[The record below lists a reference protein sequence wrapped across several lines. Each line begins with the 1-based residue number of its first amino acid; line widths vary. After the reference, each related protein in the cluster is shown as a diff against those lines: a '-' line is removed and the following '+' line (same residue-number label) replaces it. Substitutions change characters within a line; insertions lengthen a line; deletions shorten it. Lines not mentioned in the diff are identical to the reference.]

1 MTTVY
6 LVRHS
11 EPFRDLEGETKSRD
25 SLLLINE
32 KYILGVR
39 GEKLAEKVAN
49 NPEFDNI
56 DVVWASNYVRA
67 MSTAKYFAYRNNTR
81 VNIDER
87 FKEREQG
94 VLTWDELPKDYYINQ
109 LKDENYKF
117 RDGECQK
124 EVAQR
129 MREALFDVVKN
140 NNGKRIVIVS
150 HNAALTFLLKTLCD
164 VSLDESKKALRFSF
178 NNELVYIGSL
188 NYCET
193 VKLEFDDQ
201 YNLCSLSH
209 ININE

>member
-1 MTTVY
+1 M
-6 LVRHS
+6 
-11 EPFRDLEGETKSRD
+11 
-25 SLLLINE
+25 
-32 KYILGVR
+32 
-39 GEKLAEKVAN
+39 
-49 NPEFDNI
+49 
-56 DVVWASNYVRA
+56 
-67 MSTAKYFAYRNNTR
+67 
-81 VNIDER
+81 
-87 FKEREQG
+87 
-94 VLTWDELPKDYYINQ
+94 TWDELPKDYYITQ
-109 LKDENYKF
+109 HKDENYKF

-164 VSLDESKKALRFSF
+164 VSLDESKKALSFSF